1 MYLTKHFN
9 DMGGVIKGRD
19 LTIWVEESETNLKR
33 LAKDRSCSISVEA
46 ETKTVTGKTNGKW
59 VKKRAIRLSWSMTSS
74 HLYTH
79 DGFDYLFEKM
89 VNMEPVIVT
98 FSPIRS
104 TIYDEQTWDDTKRY
118 RGEAYITQLSGSAD
132 LGDIGQVSISLEGSG
147 PLSRVDF
154 TDESGRI
161 FDRTFDDKFE

>member
-1 MYLTKHFN
+1 
-9 DMGGVIKGRD
+9 MGGVIKGRD
-19 LTIWVEESETNLKR
+19 LTIWIEESETQLKR
-33 LAKDRSCSISVEA
+33 LAKDRTCSISVEA
-46 ETKTVTGKTNGKW
+46 ETKSVTGKTSGRW

-74 HLYTH
+74 NLYTS
-79 DGFDYLFEKM
+79 DGFDYLFDKM
-89 VNMEPVIVT
+89 INMQPVVVT

-104 TIYDEQTWDDTKRY
+104 TVYGQTWDDTKRY
-118 RGEAYITQLSGSAD
+118 RGEAYIKQISGSAD

-161 FDRTFDDKFE
+161 FDRTFDEEFE

>member
-1 MYLTKHFN
+1 MKQTKHLN
-9 DMGGVIKGRD
+9 DMGVIKGRD
-19 LTIWVEESETNLKR
+19 LSIWVEESDTNLKR

-46 ETKTVTGKTNGKW
+46 ETKSITGKTNGKW

-74 HLYTH
+74 NLYTH

-104 TIYDEQTWDDTKRY
+104 TVYGQTWDDKKRY

-147 PLSRVDF
+147 SLSRVDF

>member
-1 MYLTKHFN
+1 M
-9 DMGGVIKGRD
+9 GVIKGRD
-19 LTIWVEESETNLKR
+19 LAIWLEESETNLKR

-104 TIYDEQTWDDTKRY
+104 TVYGQTWDDKKRY

-147 PLSRVDF
+147 SLSRVDF

>member
-1 MYLTKHFN
+1 
-9 DMGGVIKGRD
+9 
-19 LTIWVEESETNLKR
+19 
-33 LAKDRSCSISVEA
+33 
-46 ETKTVTGKTNGKW
+46 
-59 VKKRAIRLSWSMTSS
+59 
-74 HLYTH
+74 
-79 DGFDYLFEKM
+79 M

-98 FSPIRS
+98 FSPIRT

>member
-1 MYLTKHFN
+1 MLIKHLN
-9 DMGGVIKGRD
+9 DMGVIRGRD
-19 LTIWVEESETNLKR
+19 LAIWIEESETNLKR

-59 VKKRAIRLSWSMTSS
+59 VKKRAIRLSWSMASS
-74 HLYTH
+74 NLYTTG
-79 DGFDYLFEKM
+79 GFDYLFDKM
-89 VNMEPVIVT
+89 VNLEPVIVT
-98 FSPIRS
+98 FSPVRN
-104 TIYDEQTWDDTKRY
+104 TVYGQTWDDTKRY
-118 RGEAYITQLSGSAD
+118 RGEAYITQISGSAD

-147 PLSRVDF
+147 PLARVDF